1 MKARLRHYLSLAA
14 LAGLLVFWVLVL
26 RPAALGG
33 PTSYIII
40 RGSSMVPTYASGDL
54 VIVRTAAEYRVG
66 EVVAYRVPEGDVGA
80 GLIVIH
86 RIVAAGHDGL
96 TLRGDHNAAPDPWNP
111 QAADVVGEAWI
122 SVPGVGRVLAAIHQP
137 VMLAALAASVV
148 VAFIVAWRPRPRS
161 DKRSLPRKRLED
173 VTEVPGV
180 LRDPRAVVGAPIAR
194 AAAVVALDRPHRED
208 PHAL

>member
-14 LAGLLVFWVLVL
+14 LAVVLVFWVLVL

-54 VIVRTAAEYRVG
+54 VIVRTAAAYRVG
-66 EVVAYRVPEGDVGA
+66 DVVAYRVPDGDVGA

-86 RIVAAGHDGL
+86 RIVAVGQDRL
-96 TLRGDHNAAPDPWNP
+96 TLRGDNNAAPDPWNP
-111 QAADVVGEAWI
+111 RVADVVGAAWV

-137 VMLAALAASVV
+137 VVLAALAASVV
-148 VAFIVAWRPRPRS
+148 VAMIVAWRPRPRQ
-161 DKRSLPRKRLED
+161 DKRPLPGKRLED
-173 VTEVPGV
+173 VTEVPRV
-180 LRDPRAVVGAPIAR
+180 LDDSGAVVGAPVAR
-194 AAAVVALDRPHRED
+194 AAAVVALDGPHRE
-208 PHAL
+208 HAHTL